1 MTIIKLLEKLIHK
14 NSHKDSRNFC
24 SLEDVNIS
32 NHSLSLR
39 MVLRKFPTKKRL
51 DRWKDRSYIEV
62 THINSNKV
70 IKVELESIEIVKRV
84 FQKHAIIMA
93 EIPLKLLSL
102 PEDYR
107 FIEWSF
113 QLVVKEG
120 QNEKRYKVS
129 VNQEEGFTFNNQFTF
144 EKNIIY
150 QADESIKGNFV
161 LKHYHS
167 FCINEIELS
176 SNIST
181 HISNKESLF
190 TLKGVFSLEF
200 LRIVKQFEKTGVYL
214 KKRGTDFAVDLPIEC
229 YATKAWSLDLL
240 LTDLPPF
247 NGIFDFYFYVERSG
261 SRKLFRI
268 KVSQIL
274 NHVVKSVVQD
284 SGETI
289 LCSTYTTKK
298 DSLSLKVT
306 PLIAKLKKLEITS
319 VCDSECNVTGILD
332 IPVLHSKPYFMM
344 LRGADTELLYKV
356 RYKNNLETNC
366 VEFTIKMN
374 LPVIEQKSYEVYFY
388 DEIKG
393 TPRFI
398 KIKTDLTAIKTTT
411 MKEFTHE
418 HKLFRSYFSLT
429 EDQDLLF
436 VVREAGLYRDI
447 KELSL
452 SENYL
457 NINGVGYIQ
466 RPKSVFYK
474 PQHITLLLMNRL
486 TGENCKIEAESYPGS
501 VGGDNKSFTVNIPT
515 TKLIKLT
522 NRVKDILD
530 VYIQIQVGKHKKIRK
545 LGFKTFEYFKDDFLY
560 ATKIERDGKIISL
573 YLCLTPKGN
582 IRVET
587 ITQQGKQVISNQKPR
602 ILKEG
607 GTKKELWIIGE
618 RPDTAQEN
626 GYHFFK
632 YCREQYP
639 DMEVYYAILPGSKDE
654 ENIRH
659 FGNVLYIGSEDHVEK
674 CIDATAFFSSHDIDY
689 LLPFKGSEIEGYK
702 SVLQVFL
709 QHGVLGRKKV
719 EYYKNQYKNP
729 FNMVCASSTNEKEL
743 LINEFGYNEK
753 EVKVTGLPR
762 YDELHS
768 KVELKNNILLIPTW
782 REWLTS
788 QSTFNESEY
797 LMRYE
802 SLMNNPDLHEL
813 LTKHD
818 LELTFYPHYRMQ
830 QYFRSAD
837 LTTHPKVKI
846 VSFGD
851 ARVQDLIKTSKL
863 MITDYSSV
871 SYDFNYMNK
880 PVIFYHFD
888 KERFFKNGILRPEE
902 ETFFGDIVSNEKDL
916 IDTLTGYVETY
927 LAEKQFTQQIFD
939 FQDESNCK
947 RIFDEAIEMR
957 RKLM

>member
-1 MTIIKLLEKLIHK
+1 MKLLNKLTNK
-14 NSHKDSRNFC
+14 NSQKDNIC
-24 SLEDVNIS
+24 TLKDMNIS
-32 NHSLSLR
+32 DKTLNLQMKLLKLPSKENLN
-39 MVLRKFPTKKRL
+39 
-51 DRWKDRSYIEV
+51 RWKKYSYIE
-62 THINSNKV
+62 IKQMDNSNL
-70 IKVELESIEIVKRV
+70 IKVELDTIEIVKSYMRRHV
-84 FQKHAIIMA
+84 IITT
-93 EIPLKLLSL
+93 EVPLKLLPLS
-102 PEDYR
+102 DIR
-107 FIEWSF
+107 RIIKWSF
-113 QLVVKEG
+113 HLVVKED
-120 QNEKRYKVS
+120 QTEKRYRVRL
-129 VNQEEGFTFNNQFTF
+129 NEEKEFSLNDQFTF
-144 EKNIIY
+144 EKNMIY
-150 QADESIKGNFV
+150 QPYKTIKGN
-161 LKHYHS
+161 LSIKHYHS
-167 FCINEIELS
+167 SLINEIELF
-176 SNIST
+176 SNHKNIV
-181 HISNKESLF
+181 
-190 TLKGVFSLEF
+190 TLEGTLIPDFLNVIKQYEKKG
-200 LRIVKQFEKTGVYL
+200 ITL
-214 KKRGTDFAVDLPIEC
+214 KKRGTDFSIDLPIEIN
-229 YATKAWSLDLL
+229 TKQSWSLDICLEDIPAL
-240 LTDLPPF
+240 D
-247 NGIFDFYFYVERSG
+247 GIIDFYFFVERAG
-261 SRKLFRI
+261 NKALFRM
-268 KVSQIL
+268 KVGRTTKHIVKTVFQ
-274 NHVVKSVVQD
+274 NH
-284 SGETI
+284 GEPF
-289 LCSTYTTKK
+289 LYSTFTTKK
-298 DSLSLKVT
+298 GSLSLKIN
-306 PLIAKLKKLEITS
+306 PLVARLKSLHMSPMCNTKCKIT
-319 VCDSECNVTGILD
+319 GLLD
-332 IPVLHSKPYFMM
+332 IPVPLEGQCFLKFYES
-344 LRGADTELLYKV
+344 DTETELSYVMEFENAERYKV
-356 RYKNNLETNC
+356 KFSLFMDLMELNHKKYD
-366 VEFTIKMN
+366 
-374 LPVIEQKSYEVYFY
+374 VYFY
-388 DEIKG
+388 KEDKG
-393 TPRFI
+393 NTILF
-398 KIKTDLTAIKTTT
+398 KVKTDLKT
-411 MKEFTHE
+411 MKTSTMRELTKE
-418 HKLFRSYFSLT
+418 DKLYQTYFSLT